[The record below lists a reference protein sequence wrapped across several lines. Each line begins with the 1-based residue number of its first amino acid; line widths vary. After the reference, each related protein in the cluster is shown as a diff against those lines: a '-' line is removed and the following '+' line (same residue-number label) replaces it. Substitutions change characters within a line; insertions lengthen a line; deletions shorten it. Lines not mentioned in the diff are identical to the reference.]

1 MINLDAMHINDSV
14 CDFVD
19 PQAQQGDKLIEM
31 FEALNASILSEL
43 GKQVKDYSPIY
54 WLIYL

>member
-1 MINLDAMHINDSV
+1 MINLDAMHINDGV

-19 PQAQQGDKLIEM
+19 PQAQHGDKLIEM